1 MLSKLTIAILL
12 ICLAISLYFNFSS
25 RQLTD
30 DDDDALIAYQQY
42 VDSVDID
49 QGLIDS
55 WKKAL
60 HRDSTGGYISLQA
73 ARDLR
78 DAHRRWWVLKRQP
91 HGFAFGI
98 NQLQKMLDNIKVEND
113 RLIADKD
120 SNLIEAVRVYLIR
133 NKDAKTN
140 KKYLDVLLWPARAD
154 GSDYEFSSIV
164 DTDPIL
170 DRSAP
175 CPDVCP

>member
-1 MLSKLTIAILL
+1 MLSKIMIIVLL
-12 ICLAISLYFNFSS
+12 ICLAISLYFNFYT
-25 RQLTD
+25 RQLVE
-30 DDDDALIAYQQY
+30 DDDALAAYQQY
-42 VDSVDID
+42 VDSVAID

-55 WKKAL
+55 WKKRKL
-60 HRDSTGGYISLQA
+60 DRDSTGGYISLQA

-78 DAHRRWWVLKRQP
+78 QAHRRWWVLKWQP

-113 RLIADKD
+113 RLIAEKD
-120 SNLIEAVRVYLIR
+120 TNLIEAVRVYLIR
-133 NKDAKTN
+133 NKDAATN
-140 KKYLDVLLWPARAD
+140 KKYLDVLLWPARED
-154 GSDYEFSSIV
+154 GSDHDFSPIIE
-164 DTDPIL
+164 TDPIL